1 MVKLDSD
8 FIIGTTR
15 FNEITAK
22 ENRVWREKYKWI
34 GCMYGVPK
42 RICETIPEHQ
52 QMVII
57 EMLNK
62 SPGGEILGFG
72 LIKNYTRTDKH
83 TKIYNDNRFNKY
95 LYNSSHRIE
104 CGVVKAY
111 WVHKTSSYR
120 LNKECLDI
128 LKKKLF
134 YGYGHMKRGQGI
146 TEFRWKRFDNDE
158 QREKIKKFFREL
170 FTSNF

>member
-1 MVKLDSD
+1 MVKLDPN

-15 FNEITAK
+15 FNESTAE
-22 ENRVWREKYKWI
+22 ENKRWREKYKWI

-42 RICETIPEHQ
+42 MICKTIPEHK

-83 TKIYNDNRFNKY
+83 TKIYIDNRFNKY
-95 LYNSSHRIE
+95 LYNSTYRIE
-104 CGVVKAY
+104 Y
-111 WVHKTSSYR
+111 NNN
-120 LNKECLDI
+120 LNKDCLDI
-128 LKKKLF
+128 LMKKLF
-134 YGYGHMKRGQGI
+134 YGSGHMKRGQGI
-146 TEFRWKRFDNDE
+146 TQLRWNRFDNNE
-158 QREKIKKFFREL
+158 QRENIKKFFREL
-170 FTSNF
+170 FTSNS